1 MGWGVGV
8 GADVV
13 PRESVAQH
21 GFRVHFTD
29 PYFSRLETG
38 NTVQELL
45 LAFPLHKWTHSEA

>member
-29 PYFSRLETG
+29 PYFSRLEAG